1 MKINW
6 ILPWRRFNPVV
17 SVNTPELE
25 HQIIL
30 EQLGRSIKSRR
41 ESLGLTIRE
50 LAVETRIT
58 TPVLES
64 LERAW
69 VSRLPE
75 RAYLYSILKQV
86 EQKLSFP
93 VGTLDPYLPQV
104 SDEKTAS
111 RRKVARFT
119 LGSIDVFTTWQGS
132 LLYVVCI
139 STSLLLLNRYFYENP
154 QVHQSPMGPVSLSI
168 QSREPSDS
176 NRSNKPSSQLGLSPL
191 NQGLAKLQ
199 PSAGSIDEPSLGI
212 LAFDLSNRRQLQ
224 VIVEGNQLLSLP
236 LARGPHSLEV
246 AFPMDFRFEPAI
258 NDATLF
264 YWNGQLIQPSF
275 DESGVLTVRSGSFE
289 EPTESRPQT
298 PPRSP

>member
-6 ILPWRRFNPVV
+6 VLPWRRFNPVV
-17 SVNTPELE
+17 SVNTPEHE

-104 SDEKTAS
+104 SDEEIAS

-139 STSLLLLNRYFYENP
+139 STSLFLLNRYFYENP
-154 QVHQSPMGPVSLSI
+154 QFYQSPMGPVSLSI
-168 QSREPSDS
+168 QSRGPSAS
-176 NRSNKPSSQLGLSPL
+176 NRRNNTSSQLVLSPL
-191 NQGLAKLQ
+191 NQALAKLE
-199 PSAGSIDEPSLGI
+199 PSAGSADAPSLGI
-212 LAFDLSNRRQLQ
+212 LAFDLPSRRQLQ
-224 VIVEGNQLLSLP
+224 VIVEGNQLLRLP
-236 LARGPHSLEV
+236 LAQGPHSLEV

-258 NDATLF
+258 NDGTLF
-264 YWNGQLIQPSF
+264 YWNGQLIQPNF

-289 EPTESRPQT
+289 EPAESRPQT
-298 PPRSP
+298 PPLSP

>member
-6 ILPWRRFNPVV
+6 VLPWRRFNPVV

-50 LAVETRIT
+50 LAVETKIT

-104 SDEKTAS
+104 SDEEIAS

-139 STSLLLLNRYFYENP
+139 STSLFLLNRYFYENP
-154 QVHQSPMGPVSLSI
+154 QFHQSPMGPVSLSI
-168 QSREPSDS
+168 QSRGPSAS
-176 NRSNKPSSQLGLSPL
+176 NRRNNTSSQLGLSPL
-191 NQGLAKLQ
+191 NQALAKLE
-199 PSAGSIDEPSLGI
+199 PSAGLVDTPSLGI
-212 LAFDLSNRRQLQ
+212 LAFDLRSRRQLQ
-224 VIVEGNQLLSLP
+224 VIVEGNQLLRLP
-236 LARGPHSLEV
+236 LDQGPHSLEV
-246 AFPMDFRFEPAI
+246 MFPMDFRFEPAI

-264 YWNGQLIQPSF
+264 YWNGKLVQPNI
-275 DESGVLTVRSGSFE
+275 DESGVFTVGSGLFE
-289 EPTESRPQT
+289 EPAESRPQT

>member
-6 ILPWRRFNPVV
+6 VLPWRRFNPVV

-104 SDEKTAS
+104 SDEEIAS

-139 STSLLLLNRYFYENP
+139 STSLFLLNRYFYENP
-154 QVHQSPMGPVSLSI
+154 QLHQSPMGPVSLSI
-168 QSREPSDS
+168 
-176 NRSNKPSSQLGLSPL
+176 
-191 NQGLAKLQ
+191 
-199 PSAGSIDEPSLGI
+199 
-212 LAFDLSNRRQLQ
+212 
-224 VIVEGNQLLSLP
+224 
-236 LARGPHSLEV
+236 
-246 AFPMDFRFEPAI
+246 
-258 NDATLF
+258 
-264 YWNGQLIQPSF
+264 
-275 DESGVLTVRSGSFE
+275 
-289 EPTESRPQT
+289 
-298 PPRSP
+298 

>member
-93 VGTLDPYLPQV
+93 VGTLDPYLPQI
-104 SDEKTAS
+104 SDEEIAS

-139 STSLLLLNRYFYENP
+139 STSLFLLNRYFYENP
-154 QVHQSPMGPVSLSI
+154 QFHQSPMGPVSLSI
-168 QSREPSDS
+168 QSRGPSAS
-176 NRSNKPSSQLGLSPL
+176 NRRNNSSSQLGLSPL
-191 NQGLAKLQ
+191 NQALAK
-199 PSAGSIDEPSLGI
+199 PEPPAGSADAPSLGI
-212 LAFDLSNRRQLQ
+212 LAFDLPSRRQLQ
-224 VIVEGNQLLSLP
+224 VIVEGNQLLRLP
-236 LARGPHSLEV
+236 LAQGPHSLEV

-264 YWNGQLIQPSF
+264 YWNGQLIQPNI

-289 EPTESRPQT
+289 EPAESRPHT
-298 PPRSP
+298 PPLSP

>member
-6 ILPWRRFNPVV
+6 VLPWRRFNSVV

-86 EQKLSFP
+86 EQKLAFP

-104 SDEKTAS
+104 SDAEIAS

-139 STSLLLLNRYFYENP
+139 STSLFLLNRYFYENP
-154 QVHQSPMGPVSLSI
+154 QFHQSPMGPVSLSI
-168 QSREPSDS
+168 QSRRPSAS
-176 NRSNKPSSQLGLSPL
+176 NRRNKPSSQLGLLPL
-191 NQGLAKLQ
+191 NQALAKLD
-199 PSAGSIDEPSLGI
+199 PSAGSADAPSLGI
-212 LAFDLSNRRQLQ
+212 LAFDLPSRRQLQ
-224 VIVEGNQLLSLP
+224 VIVEGNQLLRLP
-236 LARGPHSLEV
+236 LAQGPHSLEV

-258 NDATLF
+258 KDATLF
-264 YWNGQLIQPSF
+264 YWNGQLIQPNF
-275 DESGVLTVRSGSFE
+275 DESGVFTVGSGSFE
-289 EPTESRPQT
+289 GPAESRPHT
-298 PPRSP
+298 PPLSP

>member
-1 MKINW
+1 MKIDW

-104 SDEKTAS
+104 SDDEIAS
-111 RRKVARFT
+111 RRKVSRIT

-139 STSLLLLNRYFYENP
+139 STSLFLLNRYFYENP
-154 QVHQSPMGPVSLSI
+154 QFLQRPMVPVSLSI
-168 QSREPSDS
+168 QSRGPSAS
-176 NRSNKPSSQLGLSPL
+176 NRRNKSSSQLGLSPL
-191 NQGLAKLQ
+191 NQALAKLE
-199 PSAGSIDEPSLGI
+199 PSAGSADAPSLGI
-212 LAFDLSNRRQLQ
+212 LAFDLPSRRQLQ
-224 VIVEGNQLLSLP
+224 VIVEGNQLLRLP
-236 LARGPHSLEV
+236 LAQGPHSLEV

-264 YWNGQLIQPSF
+264 YWNGQLIQPNI
-275 DESGVLTVRSGSFE
+275 DESGVLTVRSGPFE
-289 EPTESRPQT
+289 EPAESRPQT